1 MRKGHFIEKK
11 WFGYGNL
18 YNNIFQKQKDEILL
32 SAVNKCRT
40 SLEIKTHGVIS
51 VPLTVKLHN
60 CMTKYE
66 KISRQFSFKDVHAK
80 TADNLFK
87 IINDNIST
95 EVVRGTRFNSRK
107 RSLQALCHPNPSE
120 TVRKQWKT
128 VLSYCFNNKILCW
141 ALMSRSVEI
150 LEWDCIDLCS
160 LPAFIPTKSKIRFSP
175 SFVSKLAILVALKIP
190 SATCYVRECLPT
202 NPLRK
207 DDYSNLLFNHSLHT
221 VLSIR
226 QCGKKLNDISP
237 VIQTNQFIGEDDV
250 NVFEFDKRLINKL
263 FQLKASRTSRQ
274 ILFPFVSELLNKR
287 TIPLHFLGLQEAEI
301 DFPQSYSQ
309 FYHQSSDKAVQQ
321 LNSVALLQAAAFAII
336 FSDM

>member
-1 MRKGHFIEKK
+1 MRKGYFMEKK
-11 WFGYGNL
+11 WFSYRNL
-18 YNNIFQKQKDEILL
+18 YNDMFSKRKDEILL
-32 SAVNKCRT
+32 SVVNKCRT
-40 SLEIKTHGVIS
+40 AFEIKTHGVIS
-51 VPLTVKLHN
+51 GPLTVKLHN

-66 KISRQFSFKDVHAK
+66 KISSKFSFKDVHAK
-80 TADNLFK
+80 TAGSLFK
-87 IINDNIST
+87 IINDNFST
-95 EVVRGTRFNSRK
+95 EVVRGTRFDSRK

-120 TVRKQWKT
+120 TARKQWKT

-141 ALMSRSVEI
+141 VLMSRSVQI
-150 LEWDCIDLCS
+150 LEWACIDLCS
-160 LPAFIPTKSKIRFSP
+160 LPAVIPTKSKIRFSP
-175 SFVSKLAILVALKIP
+175 SFVSNLAILAALKIP

-207 DDYSNLLFNHSLHT
+207 DDYSSLLFNHSLHT

-237 VIQTNQFIGEDDV
+237 VTQTNQFIGEDDV
-250 NVFEFDKRLINKL
+250 NIFEFDRRLINKL

-274 ILFPFVSELLNKR
+274 TLFPLVSELLNKR
-287 TIPLHFLGLQEAEI
+287 TISLPFLGLQEAEI
-301 DFPQSYSQ
+301 DLPQRYSQ

-336 FSDM
+336 FSDL